1 MSKIERGKC
10 PCCGGTI
17 SMRATVCPLCGH
29 QRAKAGLH
37 HVLKWLAAT
46 LGAISCVLM
55 DFDAM
60 SSSSMS
66 AIQQAAQI
74 AAGIGLAVGPYVYAK
89 ATAQFVVADTIAVP
103 MESAKD

>member
-1 MSKIERGKC
+1 MSTSERAKC
-10 PCCGGTI
+10 PCCGGAI

-29 QRAKAGLH
+29 QKGSAGLH

-46 LGAISCVLM
+46 LGAIACVFM
-55 DFDAM
+55 DFSAL

-74 AAGIGLAVGPYVYAK
+74 AAGIGLAIGPYVYAK
-89 ATAQFVVADTIAVP
+89 ATTQFIVADTIAVP
-103 MESAKD
+103 MESAKS